1 MRLVSIV
8 MFSFLVFSIS
18 RAQQIC
24 PVEVEWAGIRINHFS
39 NDVNVPEVRVRFR
52 NASGKEI
59 VGIKFGAVFF
69 DAVDEPFEEYVDYMA
84 QPPWE
89 SNWGTIK
96 KSWDSKKAASGKP
109 EGILAPGQSVKVKE
123 GMDFRVTD
131 TGQS

>member
-24 PVEVEWAGIRINHFS
+24 PVEVEWAGIKTNHVS
-39 NDVNVPEVRVRFR
+39 SDVRVPEVRVRFR

-96 KSWDSKKAASGKP
+96 KV
-109 EGILAPGQSVKVKE
+109 GILRRHHQVSLKLHSLPFGAQAQKPPRTQIF
-123 GMDFRVTD
+123 MLLR
-131 TGQS
+131 